1 MIDGLGQRLKIARM
15 QKKLSRKQV
24 AEIVGVT
31 ASLIGMYETDER
43 LPSLLVF
50 MKLASCYG
58 ISTDYLLNCEPSS
71 KEILKIDGLTEQQVR
86 ALKLTISCFRN
97 GNQ

>member
-24 AEIVGVT
+24 AEIIGVT

-50 MKLASCYG
+50 E
-58 ISTDYLLNCEPSS
+58 ISLMLWNFN
-71 KEILKIDGLTEQQVR
+71 GLF
-86 ALKLTISCFRN
+86 A
-97 GNQ
+97 